1 MELSNLKK
9 PETMTNDEKLVW
21 FRINF
26 NNISKEVT
34 KYRIKSTSEK
44 VKYYKHFLS
53 SNI

>member
-1 MELSNLKK
+1 MELSNINK
-9 PETMTNDEKLVW
+9 PEAMTKEEKLIW

-26 NNISKEVT
+26 NNINKEVT
-34 KYRIKSTSEK
+34 KYRIRSTSEK